1 MGFLDKMVADLVA
14 DSTGLPV
21 RGLVRRAGVKNL
33 LLVGGA
39 VAAGGVAAGALANRS
54 RQPSGAPA
62 TPPPPPPHA
71 QPAAANL
78 PPVPT
83 AQAPPNLPPVPVPPP
98 GPAPPATADD
108 PDPDTLY
115 AMIRAMVGAALADGS
130 MAPEERA
137 AIQNHLG
144 DSGLSA
150 ERQQQVHRDLVL
162 PPTPTEIAAHC
173 PEPGREPV
181 YRSAVLVTLSDRDLS
196 PLERQYLDRLAEAL
210 GLAPARQHAGIRDQL
225 LARLTA

>member
-39 VAAGGVAAGALANRS
+39 VAAGGVAAGALAKRS
-54 RQPSGAPA
+54 RQPSGPPA
-62 TPPPPPPHA
+62 TAPPPPPPA

-83 AQAPPNLPPVPVPPP
+83 AQAPPNLPPVPVPTP
-98 GPAPPATADD
+98 GPAPPTTTDD

-162 PPTPTEIAAHC
+162 PPTASEIAAHC
-173 PEPGREPV
+173 PAPGREPV

-196 PLERQYLDRLAEAL
+196 LLERQYLERLAEAL
-210 GLAPARQHAGIRDQL
+210 GLDPARAAGIRDQM
-225 LARLTA
+225 LANLTA